1 MSSPPSHQLPGRQPG
16 PSENGGLR
24 VARGL
29 LSSPG
34 SLRRLAFVGVLGG
47 AALLWSG
54 CLIPVPGDPIDP
66 LPDARNR
73 PPRIEESNVT
83 PFDRIVQLDPAN
95 GCVLQLGLPVS
106 DPDLDDV
113 ITVRWFVD
121 FNARPVEGEPQ
132 DTSFSETLLLPTGR
146 EDRGSASLTLRTN
159 TPGSRLAPLGTHLVE
174 AYVSDGRLQVVNE
187 NGVLVVRPLPREVD
201 VDGGVIDPNYVV
213 SYAWFVV
220 TPSGCPGVGSNP

>member
-1 MSSPPSHQLPGRQPG
+1 M
-16 PSENGGLR
+16 
-24 VARGL
+24 AREL
-29 LSSPG
+29 LFLEG
-34 SLRRLAFVGVLGG
+34 SRSRLGAVGCLVG
-47 AALLWSG
+47 AVLLWSG
-54 CLIPVPGDPIDP
+54 CLFPVPGDAIDP
-66 LPDARNR
+66 LPHARNR

-83 PFDRIVQLDPAN
+83 PPDRIVQLDPAN

-106 DPDLDDV
+106 DPDLEDV

-121 FNARPVEGEPQ
+121 FNARPVEGESP

-220 TPSGCPGVGSNP
+220 TPSGCPGVGSSP

>member
-1 MSSPPSHQLPGRQPG
+1 M
-16 PSENGGLR
+16 
-24 VARGL
+24 ARGL
-29 LSSPG
+29 LS
-34 SLRRLAFVGVLGG
+34 LRRSFLCVSSAWFLCA

-54 CLIPVPGDPIDP
+54 CLFPVPGDAIEP

-121 FNARPVEGEPQ
+121 FNARPIEGEPQ

-146 EDRGSASLTLRTN
+146 EDRGSAGLTLRTN

-220 TPSGCPGVGSNP
+220 TPSGCPGVGSAP